1 MKLVS
6 IHKLIIFLFPLVLGM
21 EIATAQVWTLNQCI
35 DTALVHNNSL
45 ESGRNSILISIERE
59 KEARANLLPKVTANA
74 DYKYFTNLPYQL
86 LPLSALNPTAPE
98 GEFRAAQFGVP
109 HNVNANLQIAVP
121 LYNAEINGAIRN
133 TKLASQLSELKY
145 QKSEEEVYFEI
156 TNLYYNAK
164 ILIHQLKYVEGN
176 LKNTKKLLANLQSLK
191 EEKLA
196 IGTDVDKV
204 KLQLSQLTNQ
214 SENIQY
220 KYEQVLNA
228 LKFTMGVSLAL
239 ELEIESEIKFQKNL
253 QEESRIILDFEIA
266 KTQEQLLQ
274 AELNTLNQSRFI
286 PNVNLIGSYGTT
298 GFGYDQS
305 PNEFLQFYPMGC
317 VGLQISYSIFNKG
330 VTKRKLN
337 QKHFELQNNAL
348 QQEQIKDANTMKIEN
363 AQMQK
368 EMAQKSVV
376 TTEEQIV
383 LAQRI
388 YNESLLQ
395 KDQGLLNLTE
405 VLIAENALREAQQ
418 ANLSAIV
425 DYLRAE
431 LEIKKLSGNIKT
443 INN

>member
-1 MKLVS
+1 MLVS
-6 IHKLIIFLFPLVLGM
+6 IHKLIIFLFPLVLGI

-214 SENIQY
+214 RENIQY

-274 AELNTLNQSRFI
+274 SELNTLNQSRFI

-305 PNEFLQFYPMGC
+305 PNEFLEFYPMGF
-317 VGLQISYSIFNKG
+317 VGLQISYSIVNKG

-395 KDQGLLNLTE
+395 KDQGLVNLTE
-405 VLIAENALREAQQ
+405 VLLAENELRKAQQ
-418 ANLSAIV
+418 ANLTAIV
-425 DYLRAE
+425 DYFKANLE
-431 LEIKKLSGNIKT
+431 LKKVRGNIKT

>member
-1 MKLVS
+1 
-6 IHKLIIFLFPLVLGM
+6 M

-164 ILIHQLKYVEGN
+164 ILIHQLKYLEGN

-228 LKFTMGVSLAL
+228 LKFTMGFTSAL
-239 ELEIESEIKFQKNL
+239 ELEIESEIKFQQVL
-253 QEESRIILDFEIA
+253 QEESAIILDFEIA

-286 PNVNLIGSYGTT
+286 PNVNLTGSYGTT

-305 PNEFLQFYPMGC
+305 PNEFLQFYPMGF

-330 VTKRKLN
+330 VTKRKGN

>member
-1 MKLVS
+1 M
-6 IHKLIIFLFPLVLGM
+6 G
-21 EIATAQVWTLNQCI
+21 
-35 DTALVHNNSL
+35 
-45 ESGRNSILISIERE
+45 
-59 KEARANLLPKVTANA
+59 
-74 DYKYFTNLPYQL
+74 FT
-86 LPLSALNPTAPE
+86 S
-98 GEFRAAQFGVP
+98 
-109 HNVNANLQIAVP
+109 
-121 LYNAEINGAIRN
+121 
-133 TKLASQLSELKY
+133 
-145 QKSEEEVYFEI
+145 
-156 TNLYYNAK
+156 
-164 ILIHQLKYVEGN
+164 
-176 LKNTKKLLANLQSLK
+176 
-191 EEKLA
+191 
-196 IGTDVDKV
+196 
-204 KLQLSQLTNQ
+204 
-214 SENIQY
+214 
-220 KYEQVLNA
+220 
-228 LKFTMGVSLAL
+228 AL
-239 ELEIESEIKFQKNL
+239 ELEIESEIKFQQVL
-253 QEESRIILDFEIA
+253 QEESAIILDFEIA

-305 PNEFLQFYPMGC
+305 PNEFLEFYPMGF

-395 KDQGLLNLTE
+395 KDQGLVNLTE
-405 VLIAENALREAQQ
+405 VLLAENELRKAQQ
-418 ANLSAIV
+418 ANLTAIV
-425 DYLRAE
+425 DYFKANLE
-431 LEIKKLSGNIKT
+431 LKKVRGNIKT

>member
-1 MKLVS
+1 
-6 IHKLIIFLFPLVLGM
+6 M

-59 KEARANLLPKVTANA
+59 KEAKANLLPKVTANA

-196 IGTDVDKV
+196 TGTDVDKV

-214 SENIQY
+214 RENIQY

-228 LKFTMGVSLAL
+228 LKFTMGFTSAL
-239 ELEIESEIKFQKNL
+239 ELEIESEIKFQQVL
-253 QEESRIILDFEIA
+253 QEESAIILDFEIA

-305 PNEFLQFYPMGC
+305 PNEFLEFYPVGF

-330 VTKRKLN
+330 VTKRKGN